1 MSKNEGDYW
10 LSINGCAPVS
20 VENQKPDGSEPSGF
34 CVYIYLQWSA
44 LFVSGAL
51 QFLQLSEHIGVVFTY
66 GMPRFHL
73 IRASE
78 ALLTL
83 FYRLADIG
91 YYNRI
96 SRNVFNCP
104 FHMIY
109 AFSD

>member
-1 MSKNEGDYW
+1 MPILLLGRCSANK
-10 LSINGCAPVS
+10 
-20 VENQKPDGSEPSGF
+20 KPTVQNRRF
-34 CVYIYLQWSA
+34 FACIYLQWSA

-66 GMPRFHL
+66 GMPRFQL

-78 ALLTL
+78 ALFTL

-96 SRNVFNCP
+96 SRNVFNCS
-104 FHMIY
+104 FHIIY